1 MDFVWI
7 AAVAVLW
14 ILVAEMIVALSWLD
28 KTKLSQKERS

>member
-28 KTKLSQKERS
+28 KTKPSQKERS

>member
-28 KTKLSQKERS
+28 KSQPSQKERS